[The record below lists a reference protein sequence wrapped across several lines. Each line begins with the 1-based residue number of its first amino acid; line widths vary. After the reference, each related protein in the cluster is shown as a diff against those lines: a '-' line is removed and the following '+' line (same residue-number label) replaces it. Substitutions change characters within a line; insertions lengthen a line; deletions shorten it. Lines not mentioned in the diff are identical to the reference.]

1 MNDDIDLDSMTE
13 AERRSYY
20 FNKKGYRVNKPTF
33 ARHLIMRRIKKKYL
47 KEGYFRGLTDNQMC
61 KIVDRIME
69 LKVKRLKY
77 DGFIN
82 LGFGLGRIVLH
93 PCDKNIRDFYGV
105 TVSFKNTLDYWA
117 KNPDAYRKKVVI
129 RDFTSTKK
137 MMYSWIRKTSKNN
150 MAYYTFKPQRKLE
163 RQIFH
168 DYLKGNIVIL
178 NK

>member
-20 FNKKGYRVNKPTF
+20 FNKKGYRVNRPTF
-33 ARHLIMRRIKKKYL
+33 ARHLIMRRVKKKYL

-77 DGFIN
+77 DGFID
-82 LGFGLGRIVLH
+82 LGFGLGKIILAPFEKDV
-93 PCDKNIRDFYGV
+93 KDFYKA

-117 KNPDAYRKKVVI
+117 KNPEAYKKKVVI
-129 RDFTSTKK
+129 RDFSSTKK
-137 MMYSWIRKTSKNN
+137 MTYSWTGKRKKDNLK
-150 MAYYTFKPQRKLE
+150 YYVFKPQKKLE

-168 DYLKGNIVIL
+168 DYLKGNVVIL